1 MLVVAQVQ
9 KLAPDFDAPG
19 VMNGQIVEHIKLS
32 DYRGKYVVLFWYPLD
47 FTFVCPTEIIAF
59 NDAYEEFQSLDCQLI
74 AASCDSGEFQYINVK
89 AWLTSIWQNVEY
101 THHAWVSLPRQS
113 GGLGEQTKIPIIS
126 DKTKAIAKS
135 YGVYL
140 SEEGISLRGLFIIDP
155 KGIVRQITMN
165 DLQVG
170 RSVTE
175 IIRLVEA
182 FQFTDK
188 HGEVCPANWN
198 KGSKTIIPDV
208 EKAKAYFLDDDD
220 WLSLRKVLL
229 YIWCQ
234 LRIYLSLI
242 SMIIPYIGNEW

>member
-1 MLVVAQVQ
+1 MVVAQVQ

-74 AASCDSGEFQYINVK
+74 AASCDS
-89 AWLTSIWQNVEY
+89 EY
-101 THHAWVSLPRQS
+101 THHAWVSLPRKS

-220 WLSLRKVLL
+220 
-229 YIWCQ
+229 
-234 LRIYLSLI
+234 
-242 SMIIPYIGNEW
+242 

>member
-1 MLVVAQVQ
+1 MVVAQVQ

-74 AASCDSGEFQYINVK
+74 AASCDS
-89 AWLTSIWQNVEY
+89 EY
-101 THHAWVSLPRQS
+101 AHHAWVSLPRQS

-140 SEEGISLRGLFIIDP
+140 SEEGVSLRGLFIIDP

-220 WLSLRKVLL
+220 
-229 YIWCQ
+229 
-234 LRIYLSLI
+234 
-242 SMIIPYIGNEW
+242 

>member
-1 MLVVAQVQ
+1 MVVAQVQ
-9 KLAPDFDAPG
+9 KPAPEFDAPG
-19 VMNGQIVEHIKLS
+19 VIDGQIVEHIKLS
-32 DYRGKYVVLFWYPLD
+32 DYRGKYVVLFWYPMD

-74 AASCDSGEFQYINVK
+74 AASCDS
-89 AWLTSIWQNVEY
+89 EY
-101 THHAWVSLPRQS
+101 AHHAWINLPRES

-140 SEEGISLRGLFIIDP
+140 EQGISLRGLFIIDP
-155 KGIVRQITMN
+155 KGIVRQITIN
-165 DLQVG
+165 DLSVG
-170 RSVTE
+170 RSTTE
-175 IIRLVEA
+175 TIRLVEA

-208 EKAKAYFLDDDD
+208 EKAKAYFQDDDD
-220 WLSLRKVLL
+220 
-229 YIWCQ
+229 
-234 LRIYLSLI
+234 
-242 SMIIPYIGNEW
+242 

>member
-1 MLVVAQVQ
+1 
-9 KLAPDFDAPG
+9 
-19 VMNGQIVEHIKLS
+19 
-32 DYRGKYVVLFWYPLD
+32 
-47 FTFVCPTEIIAF
+47 
-59 NDAYEEFQSLDCQLI
+59 
-74 AASCDSGEFQYINVK
+74 
-89 AWLTSIWQNVEY
+89 
-101 THHAWVSLPRQS
+101 LPRKS

-220 WLSLRKVLL
+220 
-229 YIWCQ
+229 
-234 LRIYLSLI
+234 
-242 SMIIPYIGNEW
+242 